1 MMDKFSNGFINGK
14 AEEDYIKI
22 DVFAK
27 IKKMKRECF
36 KVDNSQFFRI

>member
-1 MMDKFSNGFINGK
+1 MDNFSNGFINGK

-27 IKKMKRECF
+27 KKKIRECF
-36 KVDNSQFFRI
+36 KVDKSQFCRI